1 MSEKRLS
8 LKLSAIRERI
18 ANAPEPPVE
27 HNSMT
32 MAQRAVLHAYWRAR
46 AIVHVGEKPTL
57 SAVEALC
64 TEDIGYGRVE
74 RSKVA
79 GVIEE
84 LRELGWDLSD
94 LAYTR
99 KSDQPKPK
107 RRQPTATPRVVEEEA
122 PEPRPKAN
130 VKKSAITRKTSQLLL
145 DDRPLP
151 PLPELVRRSA

>member
-1 MSEKRLS
+1 MSDKRLS
-8 LKLSAIRERI
+8 LKLSDIRERI

-46 AIVHVGEKPTL
+46 AIVHVGDKPTL

-74 RSKVA
+74 RSKVS

-107 RRQPTATPRVVEEEA
+107 RRPVATAPRVIDEEEA
-122 PEPRPKAN
+122 PQKPKAPP
-130 VKKSAITRKTSQLLL
+130 KKQAPTRKTSSLTI